1 MYKYLVIVATP
12 HDVHPVAGHGAGGQG
27 DAHRASA
34 VLNTSCFKLK
44 EPEILHYS

>member
-27 DAHRASA
+27 DARRPSA
-34 VLNTSCFKLK
+34 VLNNILFKLK
-44 EPEILHYS
+44 KPEMLHNS